1 MSKPIEL
8 QLEDILNEYLQE
20 AGDNANKAFKDVG
33 KDTSAD
39 LKATSPRGF
48 HTEHYADGWAYRV
61 SGKGLATKVV
71 IYNKTKPSLTHLL
84 ENGHE
89 VYPRG
94 RAKPIP
100 HIEPAQKK
108 ATEELLQKLRS
119 EL

>member
-1 MSKPIEL
+1 MSIEE
-8 QLEDILNEYLQE
+8 QLDKILKEYLEE
-20 AGDNANKAFKDVG
+20 AGETTNKVFKEVG
-33 KDTSAD
+33 KDTSED
-39 LKATSPRGF
+39 LKSSSPTGF
-48 HTEHYADGWAYRV
+48 HAEHYAEGWASKV
-61 SGKGLATKVV
+61 SGKGMESKVTV
-71 IYNKTKPSLTHLL
+71 YNKLKPGLTHLL

-94 RAKPIP
+94 RAKAIK